1 MCSGNEAMGTV
12 HCRDCMEASK
22 EQTERK
28 DLKTQRKDLAEEQ
41 RDRARLLYANGEI
54 YS

>member
-54 YS
+54 

>member
-12 HCRDCMEASK
+12 HCRDCMEASQ

-54 YS
+54 